1 MHSIRDLRGAA
12 AAVALAFVALALPV
26 AALGEEVIK
35 EKRVVVIN
43 DNGKVFVSED
53 GSDAPGAKRGFIG
66 VSLVE
71 LTPELRSY
79 FGVANDTGVL
89 VSEAVKGSPA
99 EKAGIRAGD
108 VIVSLDG
115 KGVDSSRA
123 IGEIVRG
130 MKKGDTVKADVRRK
144 GTAQQFLVTVDER
157 EFKRFEVEIGGPH
170 WTGAHDGKL
179 KTFEF
184 DPEMRGAIGNL
195 KEYFESP
202 EWKARME
209 SFRNCDQFE
218 KKIDNLEKRL
228 KELEKQLPK
237 K

>member
-1 MHSIRDLRGAA
+1 MKSIRDLRGAA
-12 AAVALAFVALALPV
+12 TAVALALVALALPV
-26 AALGEEVIK
+26 IAVGEEVIK

-53 GSDAPGAKRGFIG
+53 GGDAPGAKRGFIG

-71 LTPELRSY
+71 LTPELRGY
-79 FGVANDTGVL
+79 FGVPDDSGVL

-108 VIVSLDG
+108 VILSVDG
-115 KGVDSSRA
+115 KRVDSARG

-130 MKKGDTVKADVRRK
+130 MKKGDAVKVDLRRK

-157 EFKRFEVEIGGPH
+157 ELKRFEIEVGGPH
-170 WTGAHDGKL
+170 GKVMQDGEL
-179 KTFEF
+179 RTFEF
-184 DPEMRGAIGNL
+184 DSEMRGAIGNL

-218 KKIDNLEKRL
+218 KKIDGLEKRL
-228 KELEKQLPK
+228 RELEKQIPK